1 MSLARTYLDL
11 FRRNPAL
18 ARLLAGEFISGIG
31 DWLYLVA
38 ILVMLYERTQDP
50 VLLGIVAFIVTDRR
64 VAGMYFVALILLL
77 VADWRY
83 RRYARTSAEARRA
96 QTEIERP

>member
-1 MSLARTYLDL
+1 MGRKWWQRKTASYSIPVTL
-11 FRRNPAL
+11 
-18 ARLLAGEFISGIG
+18 
-31 DWLYLVA
+31 
-38 ILVMLYERTQDP
+38 